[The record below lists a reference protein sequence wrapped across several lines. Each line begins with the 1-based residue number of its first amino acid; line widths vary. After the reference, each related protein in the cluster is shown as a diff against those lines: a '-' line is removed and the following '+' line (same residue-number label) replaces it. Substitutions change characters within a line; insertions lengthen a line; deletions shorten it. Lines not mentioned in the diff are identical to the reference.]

1 VLKYCIF
8 RIHPG

>member
-8 RIHPG
+8 RIHPE